1 MRTIAGT
8 LILAAALASSSS
20 AVAQTAATDAKHAQ
34 PSMMEGKH
42 GDPKSECQAMM
53 SKKQEMNDKLQAMDA
68 ALDKL
73 VAEMNTAAPGA
84 REKPMLAVIIELV
97 ADRKAERMMMMD
109 LQSSMMAHM
118 MRHMQ
123 SKDPKSGC
131 PMMQMEKKQA
141 SSLDGPAR

>member
-1 MRTIAGT
+1 
-8 LILAAALASSSS
+8 
-20 AVAQTAATDAKHAQ
+20 
-34 PSMMEGKH
+34 MMEGKH